1 MRQISGK
8 ACLAAM
14 VIAFGCISSGT
25 ASAMAAYV
33 VDDQLIL
40 SGQVVD
46 GDARK
51 VCLISSGSETTTVL
65 PSPGTLTVNI
75 VP

>member
-1 MRQISGK
+1 MTRSGLPVP
-8 ACLAAM
+8 AC
-14 VIAFGCISSGT
+14 ST
-25 ASAMAAYV
+25 
-33 VDDQLIL
+33 
-40 SGQVVD
+40 D
-46 GDARK
+46 GAARK